1 MPNQFHYKNNR
12 FQQLKGFC
20 AAVSTG
26 SISKAARQMNLTQ
39 GAVSLQIQSLERDLG
54 VQLLKRENNKIS
66 LTKEG
71 KIFYARA
78 AASVEEVGG
87 LFSDFAKYLRYEKSK
102 TINIAANNVSN
113 CYILPKY
120 IHKFETEN
128 PEAEFQIRNIPK
140 DEAIKRIKNNDI
152 DFGIYSIADGELPE
166 DFDFLP
172 IVNYRPILLTKKDHP
187 LAKKKNL
194 TLPDIKKYKL
204 LRLDRRFTTIPYFDE
219 IVKTHNLQTKIEFEM
234 ANYEILKKFVK
245 AGIGIAIM
253 SNICLEGEE
262 EKDLQA
268 RMLIDYFPEIKYGI
282 WFKRGR
288 KFCSL
293 PEQFIKM
300 LTTDK
305 LLQAHNDMDYLFDY
319 K

>member
-26 SISKAARQMNLTQ
+26 SISRAAKQMNLTQ

-54 VQLLKRENNKIS
+54 VRLLKRENNKIT

-71 KIFYARA
+71 RMFYIRA
-78 AASVEEVGG
+78 AESMENVSV
-87 LFSDFAKYLRYEKSK
+87 LFTDFAKYLRHETTKK
-102 TINIAANNVSN
+102 INIAANNVSN

-120 IHKFETEN
+120 IYHFEQEN
-128 PEAEFQIRNIPK
+128 PDVEFQIRNIPK

-152 DFGIYSIADGELPE
+152 DFGIYSVADGELPE

-172 IVNYRPILLTKKDHP
+172 IVNYRPILLTRKDHP

-194 TLPDIKKYKL
+194 ILSDIKKYKL
-204 LRLDRRFTTIPYFDE
+204 LRLDGRFTTIPHFDE
-219 IVKTHNLQTKIEFEM
+219 IAKTYNLQTKIEFEM

-282 WFKRGR
+282 WFKKGH
-288 KFCSL
+288 KFCGII
-293 PEQFIKM
+293 ECFVRM
-300 LTTDK
+300 LTTEK
-305 LLQAHNDMDYLFDY
+305 LLNTQR
-319 K
+319 